1 MPTIRQVAEHANV
14 SIATVS
20 RVINNSSSVTQEI
33 RTKVLE
39 AVNRCGYVPNVSR
52 RSTSFLGLIYTGPFA
67 LGSTYDMAL
76 VEGMGQAMT
85 AVDLDLVILDPTRD
99 RSPDETYTQYFLRK
113 GIRGVILRST
123 VEGRNVCRQIAE
135 ENFPAI
141 VVGDHFDHPKLNFV
155 YADSFSTS
163 KQAIEH
169 LLSLG
174 HRRIALASN
183 KFDDGDHA
191 DRYRAYLEVLD
202 KSGIPQENSLVF
214 RIPAHRPDGA
224 QLLRSLMS
232 VPNPPTAVYITDPL
246 VAVGLLNEAHSM
258 RIEIPREL
266 SVVGFD
272 DRDMRD
278 FVYPKMTS
286 VCQDARQLGCEAFMQ
301 LANMVETGL
310 GKRPDN
316 RIATSWFEINGTT
329 GRVPQEL
336 TRVLPDGTRI
346 RLDSSGKQAEN
357 NV

>member
-67 LGSTYDMAL
+67 LGSTYDMSL

-85 AVDLDLVILDPTRD
+85 GVELDLVILDPTRD
-99 RSPDETYTQYFLRK
+99 RGSDETYTQYFLRK

-123 VEGRNVCRQIAE
+123 VEGRKVCKQIAE

-141 VVGDHFDHPKLNFV
+141 VVGDHFDHPTLNFV
-155 YADSFSTS
+155 YADSFTTS

-169 LLSLG
+169 LISLG
-174 HRRIALASN
+174 HRKIAFAAN
-183 KFDDGDHA
+183 EFDDGDHV
-191 DRYRAYLEVLD
+191 DRYRAYVEVLD
-202 KSGIPQENSLVF
+202 RNGIPLENSLVF

-232 VPNPPTAVYITDPL
+232 VPNPPTAVYITDPS

-258 RIEIPREL
+258 RLNIPREL

-286 VCQDARQLGCEAFMQ
+286 VCQDANKLGSVAFLQ
-301 LANMVETGL
+301 LAKMVDNGMSQ
-310 GKRPDN
+310 RPDD
-316 RIATSWFEINGTT
+316 RIETSWFEINGTT
-329 GRVPQEL
+329 GRIPEEQV
-336 TRVLPDGTRI
+336 RVLPDGTRI
-346 RLDSSGKQAEN
+346 RLDSA
-357 NV
+357 

>member
-20 RVINNSSSVTQEI
+20 RVINNSPAVTREV
-33 RTKVLE
+33 RNKVLE
-39 AVNRCGYVPNVSR
+39 SVNRCGYVPNVSR

-76 VEGMGQAMT
+76 VEGMGQAMKG
-85 AVDLDLVILDPTRD
+85 VDLDLVILDPTRD
-99 RSPDETYTQYFLRK
+99 RGSDETYTQYFLRK

-123 VEGRNVCRQIAE
+123 VEGCDVCREIAE

-155 YADSFSTS
+155 YADSYTTS

-169 LLSLG
+169 LVSLG
-174 HRRIALASN
+174 HQRIALASN
-183 KFDDGDHA
+183 EYDDGDHV
-191 DRYRAYLEVLD
+191 DRHRAYVEVLAEN
-202 KSGIPQENSLVF
+202 GIPLENSLVF

-224 QLLRSLMS
+224 QLLRSMMS
-232 VPNPPTAVYITDPL
+232 VPNPPTAVYITDPS
-246 VAVGLLNEAHSM
+246 VAVGLLSEAHSM

-286 VCQDARQLGCEAFMQ
+286 VCQNAKQLGSEAFIQ
-301 LANMVETGL
+301 LASMVEAGMSQ
-310 GKRPDN
+310 RSAN
-316 RIATSWFEINGTT
+316 RIASCWFEINGTT

-336 TRVLPDGTRI
+336 TRVLPDGTRL
-346 RLDSSGKQAEN
+346 RLDSA
-357 NV
+357 

>member
-1 MPTIRQVAEHANV
+1 MSTIRQVAEHANV

-20 RVINNSSSVTQEI
+20 RVINNSSAVTQEI
-33 RTKVLE
+33 RNRVLE
-39 AVNRCGYVPNVSR
+39 SVNRCGYVPNVSR

-67 LGSTYDMAL
+67 LGSPYDMAL
-76 VEGMGQAMT
+76 VEGMGQAMKG
-85 AVDLDLVILDPTRD
+85 VNLDLVILDPTRD
-99 RSPDETYTQYFLRK
+99 RGSEETYTQYFLRK

-141 VVGDHFDHPKLNFV
+141 VVGDHFDHPTLNFV

-169 LLSLG
+169 LISLG
-174 HRRIALASN
+174 HRKIAFAAN
-183 KFDDGDHA
+183 EFDDGDHV
-191 DRYRAYLEVLD
+191 DRYRAYVEVLE
-202 KSGIPQENSLVF
+202 KSGIPLENSLVF

-232 VPNPPTAVYITDPL
+232 IPNPPTAVYITDPS
-246 VAVGLLNEAHSM
+246 VAVGLLNEAHFM

-286 VCQDARQLGCEAFMQ
+286 VCQDAKYLGSEAFVQ
-301 LANMVETGL
+301 LANMVEAGMSH
-310 GKRPDN
+310 RSAD
-316 RIATSWFEINGTT
+316 RIASSWFEINGTT
-329 GRVPQEL
+329 GRVPQEQV
-336 TRVLPDGTRI
+336 RVLPDGTRI
-346 RLDSSGKQAEN
+346 RLDFA
-357 NV
+357 